1 MAISSEWAGPPVEWS
16 GLPVSPTLPYLRV
29 SKLCLMRPG
38 LRIGVT
44 LIKNDIIINSVLR
57 QLRQSCYLAAAVT
70 KSKSRYMSP
79 QTHTFHT
86 IYIKQYPFFTSLSPQ
101 IKPLNFHE
109 PNSISNMIKNVSHSQ
124 KLEYHVNISPVREQ
138 IFHVPISLLC
148 CCHHPAPLTL

>member
-1 MAISSEWAGPPVEWS
+1 MAISSESA

-29 SKLCLMRPG
+29 SRLCFMRPG

-44 LIKNDIIINSVLR
+44 LIKNDIIIIINSVLR
-57 QLRQSCYLAAAVT
+57 QLRQGCYLAAAVA

-109 PNSISNMIKNVSHSQ
+109 LNSISNMIKNVSHSQ
-124 KLEYHVNISPVREQ
+124 KLEYHVNLSPVREQ